1 MIFVVGYGWSNVL
14 FALNS
19 EVSSSS
25 ETICTLLL
33 YSSTKLPSASL
44 KHCRTSPPVINQHM
58 TKKTEVF
65 WDMSRCGIAASIFR
79 MVEEHRFR
87 SKYMRESWNFMQW
100 TTSLSVHE
108 NMTASHINVVF

>member
-1 MIFVVGYGWSNVL
+1 MRQKKLHEHICTQKLLTLSGIHMIFVVGYGWSNVL

-44 KHCRTSPPVINQHM
+44 KQCTSSSPMINQHT

-65 WDMSRCGIAASIFR
+65 WDMTWCGLAASIFR
-79 MVEEHRFR
+79 VVKEHLFR
-87 SKYMRESWNFMQW
+87 SKHMTES
-100 TTSLSVHE
+100 
-108 NMTASHINVVF
+108 